1 MDKYLAKN
9 VYEKRTNG
17 FNQLYI
23 ASPIALEE
31 ELVAVEWWIMA
42 HFRASQ
48 EASDGEAQVGHFGL
62 FGPYPPLGLTPRKLL
77 QTSQLLHHHLYT
89 G

>member
-1 MDKYLAKN
+1 
-9 VYEKRTNG
+9 
-17 FNQLYI
+17 
-23 ASPIALEE
+23 
-31 ELVAVEWWIMA
+31 MA

-77 QTSQLLHHHLYT
+77 QTSHYCTTIYTPGPGLVWFVPSGQFIQLKGAMLVFEFERIKLYLLT
-89 G
+89 SFL